1 MYDPNEAKKSY
12 LSLFKDNG
20 ASAAV
25 QSGIFVVSW
34 YLFNKYIQNQETP
47 LSYLVPGYFFFCA
60 YFTWKPKFIRF
71 VRGHLRGKKYRD
83 ISDDE

>member
-34 YLFNKYIQNQETP
+34 YLFNKYIGMVQK
-47 LSYLVPGYFFFCA
+47 V
-60 YFTWKPKFIRF
+60 RF
-71 VRGHLRGKKYRD
+71 LMNTGREKSCQAVL
-83 ISDDE
+83 